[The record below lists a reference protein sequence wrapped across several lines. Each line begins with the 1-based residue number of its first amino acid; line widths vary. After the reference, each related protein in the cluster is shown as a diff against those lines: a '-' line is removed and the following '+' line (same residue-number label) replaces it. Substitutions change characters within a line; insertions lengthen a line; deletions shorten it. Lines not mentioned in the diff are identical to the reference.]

1 LKHEGKGIKPSLTT
15 HKGASIM
22 TLTLTASTVELDQD
36 QADNLVSDLSDL
48 SIEIDEMLTSD
59 DRAAKLAALLNKL
72 NLLADIYS

>member
-1 LKHEGKGIKPSLTT
+1 
-15 HKGASIM
+15 M

>member
-1 LKHEGKGIKPSLTT
+1 
-15 HKGASIM
+15 M

-36 QADNLVSDLSDL
+36 QTDNLVSDLSDL

-59 DRAAKLAALLNKL
+59 DRAAKLAALLDKL

>member
-1 LKHEGKGIKPSLTT
+1 
-15 HKGASIM
+15 M

-59 DRAAKLAALLNKL
+59 DRAAKLAALLDKL